1 MTSGI
6 GSGFKEAEILG
17 SLAEHRVL
25 STPQVQ
31 AIHLPDYSPRT
42 AQRMM
47 ARLGERGLA
56 TFASLPG
63 VAGAPRRLWYLTE
76 AGAIAARDAGM
87 IDRLPRLLGAEQVTG
102 PLQAHTLAV
111 NDAGIAFLV
120 TARERGDEFSPTSWR
135 HEVEHPLNAR
145 RGRARRSLI
154 ADAVLTYVRI
164 GAEEVVVE
172 QRFLELDR
180 ATLSIDRLVDQLS
193 RYADLYNATGSDG
206 EPVWTRRYPWFPPV
220 LCVLAG
226 AGRGALERRRETAVA
241 MLSRDRDLLAAAEI
255 SIRLCLASDLAEAGP
270 FEPIFT
276 DFRDHERPTDWL
288 VEEPGA

>member
-1 MTSGI
+1 MRRNG
-6 GSGFKEAEILG
+6 GLREAEILG

-42 AQRMM
+42 AQRTM
-47 ARLGERGLA
+47 ARLGERGLV

-63 VAGAPRRLWYLTE
+63 VPGAPRRLWFLTE
-76 AGAIAARDAGM
+76 AGAGAARDAGM
-87 IDRLPRLLGAEQVTG
+87 IDWLPRLLSAEQVTG

-111 NDAGIAFLV
+111 NDAGIAFLAA
-120 TARERGDEFSPTSWR
+120 ARERDDECSPTSWR
-135 HEVEHPLNAR
+135 HEVGHPLNAG

-154 ADAVLTYVRI
+154 SDAVLTYVRLT
-164 GAEEVVVE
+164 AEEVVVE

-180 ATLSIDRLVDQLS
+180 ATLSIDRLAAELS
-193 RYADLYNATGSDG
+193 RYARLYKATGADG
-206 EPVWTRRYPWFPPV
+206 EPVWINCYPWFPPIV
-220 LCVLAG
+220 CVLAG
-226 AGRGALERRRETAVA
+226 AGRAALERRRETAVA
-241 MLSRDRDLLAAAEI
+241 MLGRDRSLLAAPEV
-255 SIRLCLASDLAEAGP
+255 SIRLCLAEDLAEAGP

-276 DFRDHERPTDWL
+276 DFRDPERLTDWL

>member
-1 MTSGI
+1 MRKSDGLT
-6 GSGFKEAEILG
+6 EAEILG
-17 SLAEHRVL
+17 SLAQHRVL

-47 ARLGERGLA
+47 ARLGERGLVA
-56 TFASLPG
+56 FASLPG
-63 VAGAPRRLWYLTE
+63 MPGAPRRLWYLTE
-76 AGAIAARDAGM
+76 AGALAARDAGM
-87 IDRLPRLLGAEQVTG
+87 IERPPRLLSAEQVNG

-111 NDAGIAFLV
+111 NDAGIAFLAA
-120 TARERGDEFSPTSWR
+120 ARRRGDEFTPTSWR
-135 HEVEHPLNAR
+135 HEVGHLLNAR

-180 ATLSIDRLVDQLS
+180 ATLSIDRLAAELS
-193 RYADLYNATGSDG
+193 RYARLYKATGTDG
-206 EPVWTRRYPWFPPV
+206 EPAWIKRYPWFPPV
-220 LCVLAG
+220 LCILAG
-226 AGRGALERRRETAVA
+226 KERPALERRRETAVA
-241 MLSRDRDLLAAAEI
+241 MLSRDRDLLDRPEV
-255 SIRLCLASDLAEAGP
+255 SIRFCLAEDLAEAGP

-276 DFRDHERPTDWL
+276 DLRDPQEPTDWL
-288 VEEPGA
+288 VEEAGA

>member
-1 MTSGI
+1 MRRSG
-6 GSGFKEAEILG
+6 GLTEAEILG
-17 SLAEHRVL
+17 SLAQHRVL
-25 STPQVQ
+25 STPQIR

-42 AQRMM
+42 AQRTM
-47 ARLGERGLA
+47 ARLGARGLV

-63 VAGAPRRLWYLTE
+63 VPGAPRRLWYLTE
-76 AGAIAARDAGM
+76 AGAVAARDAGM
-87 IDRLPRLLGAEQVTG
+87 IERPPRLLSAEQVNG

-111 NDAGIAFLV
+111 NDAGIAFLAA
-120 TARERGDEFSPTSWR
+120 ARRRGDEYGPTSWR
-135 HEVEHPLNAR
+135 HEVGHPLNAR

-180 ATLSIDRLVDQLS
+180 ATLSIDRLAAELS
-193 RYADLYNATGSDG
+193 RYARLYNATGTDG
-206 EPVWTRRYPWFPPV
+206 EPVWIKRYPWFPPV

-226 AGRGALERRRETAVA
+226 RERAALERRRETAVA
-241 MLSRDRDLLAAAEI
+241 MLSRDRDLLDTPEV
-255 SIRLCLASDLAEAGP
+255 SIRLCLAADLAEAGP

-276 DFRDHERPTDWL
+276 DFRDPDRPTDWL
-288 VEEPGA
+288 VEGAGE